1 MKKDSYPDIDALS
14 TAKRLSGCYGIELP
28 QAYGITR
35 SIWEEARRAILASV
49 DKEDW
54 RKLSFTDKS
63 HVCQR
68 VVRAL
73 MDKKKTLDFLSGATK
88 TLL

>member
-1 MKKDSYPDIDALS
+1 MKNYLDKEALS
-14 TAKRLSGCYGIELP
+14 TAKRLSGAYGIELP
-28 QAYGITR
+28 QAYRIT
-35 SIWEEARRAILASV
+35 SAIWEEARRAILTSV

-73 MDKKKTLDFLSGATK
+73 MDKNKTLDFLSGATN
-88 TLL
+88 TLF

>member
-1 MKKDSYPDIDALS
+1 MKNYPDRAAFS
-14 TAKRLSGCYGIELP
+14 TAKRLSECYGIEL
-28 QAYGITR
+28 QQSYGITR
-35 SIWEEARRAILASV
+35 KIWEEARRAILTSV

-54 RKLSFTDKS
+54 QNLSFTDKS

-68 VVRAL
+68 VVRSL
-73 MDKKKTLDFLSGATK
+73 RDKEKTLDFLSGETK

>member
-1 MKKDSYPDIDALS
+1 MKNYLDQEALS
-14 TAKRLSGCYGIELP
+14 TAKRLAGAYGIGLP
-28 QAYGITR
+28 QAYRIT
-35 SIWEEARRAILASV
+35 SGIWEEARRAILTSV

-54 RKLSFTDKS
+54 QRLSFGDKS

-73 MDKKKTLDFLSGATK
+73 MDKNKTLDFLSGRVK

>member
-1 MKKDSYPDIDALS
+1 MNNRYLDREAYS
-14 TAKRLSGCYGIELP
+14 TARKLCMGYGISFPE
-28 QAYGITR
+28 AYKIT
-35 SIWEEARRAILASV
+35 STIWEEARRAILTSV

-54 RKLSFTDKS
+54 QKLSFSDKS
-63 HVCQR
+63 HVCQT

-73 MDKKKTLDFLSGATK
+73 MDRKKTLDFVSGATK

>member
-1 MKKDSYPDIDALS
+1 MSNSYLDKEAFS
-14 TAKRLSGCYGIELP
+14 TAKKLCMGYGISFPE
-28 QAYGITR
+28 AYKITS
-35 SIWEEARRAILASV
+35 SIWEEARRAILTSV

-54 RKLSFTDKS
+54 QKLSFSDKS

-73 MDKKKTLDFLSGATK
+73 MDKKKTLDFVSGATN

>member
-1 MKKDSYPDIDALS
+1 MKNYLDKEALS
-14 TAKRLSGCYGIELP
+14 TAKRLSGSYGIELP
-28 QAYGITR
+28 QAYRIT
-35 SIWEEARRAILASV
+35 SAIWEEARRAILTSV

>member
-1 MKKDSYPDIDALS
+1 MKNYLDKEALS
-14 TAKRLSGCYGIELP
+14 TAKRLSGNYGIELP
-28 QAYGITR
+28 QAYRIT
-35 SIWEEARRAILASV
+35 SAIWEEARRAILTSV

>member
-1 MKKDSYPDIDALS
+1 MKNYLDKEALG
-14 TAKRLSGCYGIELP
+14 TARKISGCYGIKLP
-28 QAYGITR
+28 EAYSITS
-35 SIWEEARRAILASV
+35 SIWEEARRAILTSV

-54 RKLSFTDKS
+54 RKLSFSDKS

-73 MDKKKTLDFLSGATK
+73 MDKKKTLDFLSGTTK

>member
-1 MKKDSYPDIDALS
+1 VNNSYLDKEALS
-14 TAKRLSGCYGIELP
+14 TATRLSAGYGINLP
-28 QAYGITR
+28 QAYRIT
-35 SIWEEARRAILASV
+35 STIWEEARRAILTSV

-54 RKLSFTDKS
+54 HRLSFSDKS